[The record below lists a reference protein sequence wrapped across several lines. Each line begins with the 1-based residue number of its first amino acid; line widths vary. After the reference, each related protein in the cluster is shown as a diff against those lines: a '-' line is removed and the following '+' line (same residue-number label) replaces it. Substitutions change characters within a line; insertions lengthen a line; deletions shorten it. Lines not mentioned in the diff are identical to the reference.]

1 VSSYDTLGS
10 FGIAPLGIVMAG
22 PLAMH
27 FGINS
32 ILMITGFITLI
43 AATASLFVPSV
54 RNLKND

>member
-1 VSSYDTLGS
+1 
-10 FGIAPLGIVMAG
+10 
-22 PLAMH
+22 LAMH